1 MAEGAEAMG
10 GELRLF
16 DAVPSPREG
25 EINWEGEPGG
35 LVSLEREFFSGD
47 TIEVA
52 KALLGKVLVRLL
64 PEGPAGGII
73 VETEAY
79 LEGDPA
85 NHAFKGRTRR
95 NASMFGPPG
104 HAYVYRIHNCHCLN
118 VVTRPE
124 GVAEA
129 VLIRAIQ
136 PTFGVERMLRRR
148 RVKRLNELTS
158 GPGRLCQALD
168 IDLSLDG
175 HDLTRP
181 PLFIAYGV
189 ELDESSIA
197 TAPRVGVTANRDK
210 PWRFYVKG
218 NPFVSK
224 P

>member
-1 MAEGAEAMG
+1 MKW
-10 GELRLF
+10 R
-16 DAVPSPREG
+16 
-25 EINWEGEPGG
+25 GEPWG
-35 LVSLEREFFSGD
+35 LAPVGRDFYAGD
-47 TIEVA
+47 TLEVA
-52 KALLGKVLVRLL
+52 RSLLGKVLVRLL

-85 NHAFKGRTRR
+85 NHAFKGRTKR
-95 NASMFGPPG
+95 NAPMFGPPG
-104 HAYVYRIHNCHCLN
+104 HAYVYKIHNCHCLN

-136 PTFGVERMLRRR
+136 PAFGTEFMLRRR
-148 RVKRLNELTS
+148 KVKRFEELTS
-158 GPGRLCQALD
+158 GPGRLCQSLD
-168 IDLSLDG
+168 IDLSLNG

-181 PLFIAYGV
+181 PLFIAEGAKIDGS
-189 ELDESSIA
+189 LIA
-197 TAPRVGVTANRDK
+197 TAPRVGVIANRDK

-224 P
+224 R